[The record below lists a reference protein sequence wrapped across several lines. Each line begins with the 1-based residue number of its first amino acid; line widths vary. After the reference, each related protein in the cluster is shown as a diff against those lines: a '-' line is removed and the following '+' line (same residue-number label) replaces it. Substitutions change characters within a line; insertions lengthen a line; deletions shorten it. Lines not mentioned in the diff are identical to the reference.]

1 MEGNRDDELLA
12 DPPMGDH
19 HLGRFADYQ
28 AADRL
33 RRRIVI
39 AVLVTLAAGVVGVI
53 LYLRH
58 LHQLRAPVYT
68 VPLPEGTDV
77 STRPRV
83 LTWSGGKARFAL
95 AREAPALEALE
106 LPDRVLRLADGCES
120 AEVRVWVEAGRTVE
134 VTVIRG
140 EVRQEPLTSP

>member
-1 MEGNRDDELLA
+1 M
-12 DPPMGDH
+12 
-19 HLGRFADYQ
+19 
-28 AADRL
+28 
-33 RRRIVI
+33 
-39 AVLVTLAAGVVGVI
+39 TLAAGVVGVI